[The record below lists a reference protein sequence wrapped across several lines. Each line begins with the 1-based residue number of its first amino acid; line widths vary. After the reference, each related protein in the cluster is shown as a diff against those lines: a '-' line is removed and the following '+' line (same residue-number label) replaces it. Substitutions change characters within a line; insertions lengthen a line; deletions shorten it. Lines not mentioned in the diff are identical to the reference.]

1 MILTDYRIDLGQYTG
16 PLDLLLYLVRRHEVD
31 VCSISLSTITADF
44 QQYME
49 VLEFL
54 DFDFIGD
61 FVVTA
66 SILLEIKSREVLPV
80 QAEEKD
86 DQQVDEDDSG
96 SGLIAKLLAYRRYK
110 EATTA
115 LEDRAAEWL
124 ERYPRLTSDKPDVQ
138 RDRSIDKIR
147 EVELWDL
154 VSALSRVVKI
164 PAMDKEG
171 TVRLDETPIGV
182 FQERIRAVI
191 SENGEAA
198 FSSFFDG
205 EKIQSRIAGIFLAIL
220 ELIRHEDYRAT
231 QPVDF
236 GEIWILPPLVPRP
249 KIT

>member
-1 MILTDYRIDLGQYTG
+1 MILTDYRIDLGQYQG
-16 PLDLLLYLVRRHEVD
+16 PMDLLLYLVRRHEVD
-31 VCSISLSTITADF
+31 ICSISLSKITADF
-44 QQYME
+44 QQYID

-61 FVVTA
+61 FVVIA
-66 SILLEIKSREVLPV
+66 STLLEIKSREVLPV
-80 QAEEKD
+80 QEEEA
-86 DQQVDEDDSG
+86 QESEVEDDPG
-96 SGLIAKLLAYRRYK
+96 SGLIAKLLAYRKYK

-124 ERYPRLTSDKPDVQ
+124 ERYPRLSDDKPDLQ
-138 RDRSIDKIR
+138 RNRALDKIR

-164 PAMDKEG
+164 PVMDREG

-182 FQERIRAVI
+182 FQERIRAIVA
-191 SENGEAA
+191 EEGRAA

-220 ELIRHEDYRAT
+220 ELIRHEDYRAE

-236 GEIWILPPLVPRP
+236 GEIWILPPHTPRP
-249 KIT
+249 RIL